1 MSDTRQSS
9 DTRQDRPRSRQVV
22 ARLLLAVTASLSFAA
37 PAFAQDL
44 AADGL
49 KVWKERGGCFNCHGD
64 FGQGGEGGH
73 FPAGPSLRASQL
85 DPASMREMIACGIPG
100 TPMPYN
106 LKGAYIDTECYGE
119 KGAVLEGAV
128 PGASLEPAELDALMA
143 YLGEKVVGKRRI
155 TKAECVEYYGDP
167 NAVACADYR

>member
-1 MSDTRQSS
+1 MSDTSS
-9 DTRQDRPRSRQVV
+9 RRSPL
-22 ARLLLAVTASLSFAA
+22 AGWLLAVAASVALVA
-37 PAFAQDL
+37 PAMAQDL

-85 DPASMREMIACGIPG
+85 DPDSMREIIACGIPG
-100 TPMPYN
+100 TPMPFN
-106 LKGAYIDTECYGE
+106 LKGAYTEVECYGE

-128 PGASLEPAELDALMA
+128 PGASLEPTELDALMA

-155 TKAECVEYYGDP
+155 TKAECIEYHGDP
-167 NAVACADYR
+167 EAVACADYR